1 MQHDSDKFEKSESE
15 KKFLP
20 FLTLFYNGE
29 VSKLTWPKVIKVTK
43 YADGLMQHR
52 ENIIG

>member
-1 MQHDSDKFEKSESE
+1 MIQINLNKSESE
-15 KKFLP
+15 TKILP

-29 VSKLTWPKVIKVTK
+29 VRKLTRPKVIKVTK
-43 YADGLMQHR
+43 YADGLMQHL